1 MEGSPRKTGWWEQPM
16 TTRQGRT
23 ATLGGLSF
31 AYDDVGEG
39 PDVLLLVHGHPFD
52 RSMWTPQLAALDGS
66 GWRIV
71 APDLRGYGASGMA
84 GDKTT
89 LDVFARDLAAL
100 IDHLGIA
107 SVVIG
112 GLSMGGQ
119 IVMEFCRLFP
129 QRVRGLILAAT
140 FPQAET
146 AAGRIARNAA
156 ADRLLAEGMGPY
168 AEEMLPKMIAANTI
182 RSQPAVAD
190 HVRGMMRHARP
201 PGAAAALRGR
211 AERPDYQDVLQGFDG
226 PGLIIVG
233 DEDAF
238 TSRADAERMYGLIKG
253 SQLIWLPGI
262 GHMPNLEARGA
273 FNEALLAFLAGIA
286 AGTRA
291 APVAAA

>member
-1 MEGSPRKTGWWEQPM
+1 M

-31 AYDDVGEG
+31 AYDDVGGG

-52 RSMWTPQLAALDGS
+52 RSMWTPQLAALESS
-66 GWRIV
+66 GWRVV

-100 IDHLGIA
+100 IGHLGIA

-119 IVMEFCRLFP
+119 IAMEFCRLFP
-129 QRVRGLILAAT
+129 QRVRGLLLAAT

-146 AAGRIARNAA
+146 SAGRIARNAA

-168 AEEMLPKMIAANTI
+168 AEEMLPKMIAASTI
-182 RSQPAVAD
+182 RSQPRIAD
-190 HVRGMMRHARP
+190 HVLGMMRHARP

-211 AERPDYQDVLQGFDG
+211 AERPDYEDVLQGFDG
-226 PGLIIVG
+226 PGLIVVG

-238 TSRADAERMYGLIKG
+238 TSRADAERMQALVKG
-253 SQLIWLPGI
+253 SRLIWLPGI
-262 GHMPNLEARGA
+262 GHMPNLEASDA
-273 FNEALLAFLAGIA
+273 FNEALIGFLAEVSA
-286 AGTRA
+286 RLPARPASAG
-291 APVAAA
+291 

>member
-1 MEGSPRKTGWWEQPM
+1 MTPRPGKI
-16 TTRQGRT
+16 
-23 ATLGGLSF
+23 ATLEGLSF
-31 AYDDVGEG
+31 AYDDVGGG

-52 RSMWTPQLAALDGS
+52 RSMWTPQLAALESS
-66 GWRIV
+66 GWRVV

-89 LDVFARDLAAL
+89 LDIFAHDLAAL
-100 IDHLGIA
+100 LDHLGIA
-107 SVVIG
+107 SAVIG

-146 AAGRIARNAA
+146 PAGRIARNAA

-182 RSQPAVAD
+182 RSQPHVAD

-226 PGLIIVG
+226 PGLIVVG

-238 TSRADAERMYGLIKG
+238 TSRADAERMQTLVR
-253 SQLIWLPGI
+253 SSRLIWLPGI
-262 GHMPNLEARGA
+262 GHMPNLEASDA
-273 FNEALLAFLAGIA
+273 FNTALLGFLAELSA
-286 AGTRA
+286 RSPVRPASAG
-291 APVAAA
+291 